1 MTSRKPRIRT
11 ISGTVRKGYEPSE
24 NFNPIPWPLFAVA
37 MALIAWGA
45 YTLFTTSGYANKTPT
60 EVVSS
65 SGNAENSHADN
76 QEEPDHSRGEALFV
90 TNCSTCHQINGVGM
104 RDAIPPLSGSPFVAA
119 DPAVMA
125 SIMIRGIEGP
135 IEVKGNTFNGKMPT
149 FGSTLN
155 DDEIAGIVNYVR
167 SRWDDDS
174 GEQDV
179 RQLSAQEVASLKSRY
194 GPSFEPWSGGKALRV
209 EFPIMASQGV
219 TADEGRATSAK
230 EAAK

>member
-11 ISGTVRKGYEPSE
+11 ISGTVKKGYEPSE
-24 NFNPIPWPLFAVA
+24 KLNPVPWPLFAVA

-45 YTLFTTSGYANKTPT
+45 YVLFTTSNYAEDTPT

-90 TNCSTCHQINGVGM
+90 TNCSTCHQVNGAGM
-104 RDAIPPLSGSPFVAA
+104 RDAIPPLAGSPFVTA

-135 IEVKGNTFNGKMPT
+135 IEVKGNTFDGKMPT
-149 FGSTLN
+149 FASALD
-155 DDEIAGIVNYVR
+155 DDEIAQIVNYVR
-167 SRWDDDS
+167 SRWGGGD
-174 GEQDV
+174 GQI
-179 RQLSAQEVASLKSRY
+179 LSAQAVATLKSRY
-194 GPSFEPWSGGKALRV
+194 GPSFEPWDGGAELHSV
-209 EFPIMASQGV
+209 FPSVASRSED
-219 TADEGRATSAK
+219 TAAG
-230 EAAK
+230 EAAISEEVAQ